1 MRVREREE
9 KKIIIINNYD
19 DAHVVVHII
28 IGATTCSIYIN
39 IKETKLLRSIP
50 GIQLYY
56 IYIYIPRYQY
66 ISLLLF
72 IHLFFYS
79 ILFYLF

>member
-39 IKETKLLRSIP
+39 IKETKTLCS
-50 GIQLYY
+50 
-56 IYIYIPRYQY
+56 
-66 ISLLLF
+66 
-72 IHLFFYS
+72 
-79 ILFYLF
+79 

>member
-1 MRVREREE
+1 VRVREREE

-56 IYIYIPRYQY
+56 IYIYTTLPIHIITIIYSF
-66 ISLLLF
+66 ILLF
-72 IHLFFYS
+72 Q
-79 ILFYLF
+79 